1 MYRRIV
7 VVLGGLLMLTG
18 VAAQEQAPEQAQ
30 ITAEEFLAS
39 LDFQTGDITLPGGV
53 ASIALP
59 DGFHYLSPEDTESV
73 LVVAWGNPPGN
84 ETLGMIVKG
93 PDAVLAEDSWAVVI
107 GYEEDGHVSDEDA
120 DGIDYAALLG
130 SMQAETRETNEARLD
145 AGYDEIELV
154 GWAAPPRYD
163 GTSKKLYWAK
173 ELRFGDIPVNTLNYN
188 VRILGRKGVLVL
200 NLVASMPQLE
210 EIETAIP
217 TVLAMTN
224 FNPGYRYSDFD
235 PSVDKV
241 AAYGIAALIAGK
253 VASKAG
259 LFAKLGVVI
268 VALKKF
274 WIFIIIAIGALVAR
288 LFRRSRDKESPA
300 VS

>member
-1 MYRRIV
+1 M
-7 VVLGGLLMLTG
+7 LGALLTG
-18 VAAQEQAPEQAQ
+18 FTVTAQEQAQ

-39 LDFQTGDITLPGGV
+39 LNFQQGDITLPGDI
-53 ASIALP
+53 ATLALP
-59 DGFHYLSPEDTESV
+59 DGFYYLSPEDTESV
-73 LVVAWGNPPGN
+73 LVTAWGNPPGN
-84 ETLGMIVKG
+84 EALGMIVKG
-93 PDAVLAEDSWAVVI
+93 PDDVLAEDSWAVVI
-107 GYEEDGHVSDEDA
+107 GYEEDGYVSDEDA
-120 DGIDYAALLG
+120 DGIDYGELLA
-130 SMQAETRETNEARLD
+130 SMQASTREANAVRVE

-163 GTSKKLYWAK
+163 NAANKIYWAK

-200 NLVASMPQLE
+200 NLVATMPQLE

-217 TVLAMTN
+217 SVLAMAN
-224 FNPGYRYSDFD
+224 FNSGYRYSEFD

-253 VASKAG
+253 VASKVG
-259 LFAKLGVVI
+259 LFAKLGVVL

-274 WIFIIIAIGALVAR
+274 WILIVIAIAAFFTR
-288 LFRRSRDKESPA
+288 MFRRGKSKEFPA
-300 VS
+300 TS